1 MQGITVAALLAST
14 LAAAIDV
21 KRIDIHVDGK
31 RPIAGE
37 RSRFAVS
44 PDGEIVFTYTLVA
57 GKLTYLPLGVIGRDG
72 QIRLDA
78 IESETTWN
86 VEGWGL
92 HGWPFDLAFAGPGDL
107 RYAVRFH
114 GKPYGVDYW
123 HKIDGVWR
131 LETFGQ
137 NVTYGGNNVAL
148 GILPDKRP
156 VVLSVAANRS
166 QLCVW
171 ERSSQGRWT
180 RSEPAELSGVAG
192 GDFDLGVRRD
202 GSLLVVFC
210 PSKGGPVCVTRSLD
224 GVWRRGVIDDAK
236 TSMMLALAMDRQGR
250 AHVAYG
256 VGSSKNS
263 LRQLRYAMLYNA
275 EWRSRTVAEAPGGRH
290 VGRTDIAVAA
300 GRAAIVWEM
309 GAGSRFTPKD
319 YGGRVG
325 GVMLTLVEP
334 NGQASTHELV
344 KENAGRPS
352 VALAPDGK
360 AAYVG
365 VHTGNG
371 HGDDFY
377 LLTCGLDGNPA
388 PDLHPPKEKPEDVLV
403 KGCLNEIHSGNA
415 HAEKRGMGRIDMSK
429 LDPEQRLALIER
441 FLSSDDFVLRA
452 NAARELARSPQE
464 LASRLSQV
472 LNDPSRLVRQQFLA
486 HLELSEDCISIV
498 VPLLLNCLKSTDAT
512 SRLGA
517 VEAIVKCRE
526 HLDEATL
533 DEALAT
539 LADDLGSRGRT
550 RSGSAGMALE
560 YLAALPQ
567 VESIVRQRF
576 ESGDA
581 LTKAHAALTLS
592 RMKKAFDVALLANV
606 AESDD
611 GAAALALCGLLGQVR
626 SRDCVPLLTAAL
638 SNPSAAVRASA
649 VAALRSIALVAE
661 LKPVAKHPKGM
672 DLLALRV
679 TGKGKPEELA
689 ARADAIEALVAALK
703 HEDANVRGKACDA
716 LGRVEAKESVADI
729 EGLLADSD
737 AGVRLAAKTA
747 IGVLRGS
754 QPAEFLMDL
763 ATWQQQAENRRA
775 FRVGQVTREP
785 TQIQNG
791 IVLAGSDKQ
800 LFIDDFVIEEARSLE
815 RKLHTFKK
823 HPRNPVFQAQVPW
836 EEGWVDPFMSTV
848 LYDEEERAFKLWYR
862 CGPRHSLTGYAV
874 SEDGI
879 HWARPNIAASPWQD
893 LDHHNLVGFEGEVGI
908 WKCPGRNVIHRPEAV
923 DAAKRY
929 SSFFFR
935 HDKNYVV
942 SYSADGITWTR
953 PEIARRA
960 FGDVVSIVWDSARER
975 YLLFPKY
982 MTRKDGFTRRSFAA
996 FEIRNPKEP
1005 GSRVLPFLASLRDDA
1020 QVADGACRAFG
1031 SLLPNVLRVPQF
1043 HSQIY
1048 SVTPMP
1054 YEGVVVALY
1063 DFWTLIG
1070 SNEGPLDMLTKVSR
1084 DMRTWEDVDF
1094 PTRALEIGRFGEW
1107 DSGMVYGANT
1117 MLVVDDEIRLYYLGA
1132 NMGHCTR
1139 ILPMTRP
1146 YHRIGMGLATLR
1158 LDGFA
1163 SMRAGETE
1171 GVLTTKPLTFEG
1183 DRLVVNADCASG
1195 ALRVELLGQDG
1206 KVIQGFGRSDADPFT
1221 GDSLR
1226 HTITWRGTTDVSR
1239 LSGRQV
1245 RVRFSLRN
1253 GDLYAFQFAR
1263 ARGD

>member
-1 MQGITVAALLAST
+1 MHSITVATLLASA
-14 LAAAIDV
+14 LAAPIDI

-44 PDGEIVFTYTLVA
+44 PEGGIAFTYTLVA
-57 GKLTYLPLGVIGRDG
+57 GKPTYLPVGVIGRDG
-72 QIRLDA
+72 QIRLGA

-123 HKIDGVWR
+123 HKVDGVWR

-166 QLCVW
+166 RLCVW

-180 RSEPAELSGVAG
+180 RNEPAELSGVAG

-210 PSKGGPVCVTRSLD
+210 PSKGGPVYATRSRE
-224 GVWRRGVIDDAK
+224 GVWQRGTIDDAK
-236 TSMMLALAMDRQGR
+236 TSLMLALAMDRQGQ
-250 AHVAYG
+250 AYVAYG
-256 VGSSKNS
+256 VGPSKNG
-263 LRQLRYAMLYNA
+263 LRQLRYAVLRNA
-275 EWRSRTVAEAPGGRH
+275 EWRSRTVAEAPEGRH

-300 GRAAIVWEM
+300 GRAAIAWEM
-309 GAGSRFTPKD
+309 GAGSRFAPKD

-325 GVMLTLVEP
+325 GVMLTLVGP
-334 NGQASTHELV
+334 DGQARTHELV

-352 VALAPDGK
+352 LALAPDGK

-365 VHTGNG
+365 VYTGNG

-377 LLTCGLDGNPA
+377 LLACGLDGSPA
-388 PDLHPPKEKPEDVLV
+388 PDLRPPREKPEDLLV

-415 HAEKRGMGRIDMSK
+415 HAEKRGMSRIDMSR
-429 LDPEQRLALIER
+429 LDAEQRLALIER

-452 NAARELARSPQE
+452 NAARELARSPRE

-472 LNDPSRLVRQQFLA
+472 LSDPSRLVRQQFLA
-486 HLELSEDCISIV
+486 QLDLSGDSISTV
-498 VPLLLNCLKSTDAT
+498 VPHLLDCLKSTDAT

-517 VEAIVKCRE
+517 VEAIMKCRD
-526 HLDEATL
+526 HPDEAKL
-533 DEALAT
+533 VEAIAALT
-539 LADDLGSRGRT
+539 DDLGSRDRT

-560 YLAALPQ
+560 YLADLPH
-567 VESIVRQRF
+567 VEGIVRQRL

-592 RMKKAFDVALLANV
+592 RMKKAFDVALLADV
-606 AESDD
+606 AKGDD
-611 GAAALALCGLLGQVR
+611 EAAGLTLCGLLAQIR
-626 SRDCVPLLTAAL
+626 SRDCVPLLVAAL
-638 SNPSAAVRASA
+638 SSPSPAVRASA
-649 VAALRSIALVAE
+649 AAALRSIALVAE

-679 TGKGKPEELA
+679 TGKGKPDELA
-689 ARADAIEALVAALK
+689 ARTDAIAALVAALG
-703 HEDANVRGKACDA
+703 HEDANVREKACDA
-716 LGRVEAKESVADI
+716 LGRVEAKASIADI
-729 EGLLADSD
+729 EKLLTDSD

-754 QPAEFLMDL
+754 QPGEFLTDL
-763 ATWQQQAENRRA
+763 GVWRQQIENRRA
-775 FRVGQVTREP
+775 FRVRNTIREP
-785 TQIQNG
+785 TQIRDG
-791 IVLAGSDKQ
+791 VVLAGSDKQ
-800 LFIDDFVIEEARSLE
+800 LLTDDFVIEEMHGLQ

-823 HPRNPVFQAQVPW
+823 HPRNPVFQSQVPW
-836 EEGWVDPFMSTV
+836 EEGWVDCFMSTV
-848 LYDEEERAFKLWYR
+848 LYDEKERAFKLWYR

-879 HWARPNIAASPWQD
+879 HWARPNIAASPWQE
-893 LDHHNLVGFEGEVGI
+893 LEQHNLVGFEGKVGI
-908 WKCPGRNVIHRPEAV
+908 WKCPGRNVIRRPDV

-942 SYSADGITWTR
+942 SYSADGITWTQ
-953 PEIARRA
+953 PQAARRA
-960 FGDVVSIVWDSARER
+960 FGDVVSIVWDGARER

-996 FEIRNPKEP
+996 FQIRNPQEP
-1005 GSRVLPFLASLRDDA
+1005 GSRVLPFLASHREDA
-1020 QVADGACRAFG
+1020 HVAAGASRAFG
-1031 SLLPNVLRVPQF
+1031 SLLPNVLRVSQF

-1048 SVTPMP
+1048 SVTPIS

-1070 SNEGPLDMLTKVSR
+1070 SNEGPLDMLMKVSR
-1084 DMRTWEDVDF
+1084 DMKTWDDVDF
-1094 PTRALEIGRFGEW
+1094 PHRALEIGRFGEW

-1139 ILPMTRP
+1139 VLPMTRP

-1163 SMRAGETE
+1163 SLHAGETE
-1171 GVLTTKPLTFEG
+1171 GELTTKPLTFEG
-1183 DRLVVNADCASG
+1183 RRLVVNADCPDGS
-1195 ALRVELLGQDG
+1195 LRVELLDKNG
-1206 KVIQGFGRSDADPFT
+1206 KMISGFGRDDAEPFA
-1221 GDSLR
+1221 GDGLR
-1226 HTITWRGTTDVSR
+1226 HAVTWRGTTDVSR
-1239 LSGRQV
+1239 LAGEPV
-1245 RVRFSLRN
+1245 RIRFLLKH
-1253 GDLYAFQFAR
+1253 GDLYAFHFGQ
-1263 ARGD
+1263 

>member
-1 MQGITVAALLAST
+1 MQGLTVTALLASV
-14 LAAAIDV
+14 LAAPIDV
-21 KRIDIHVDGK
+21 KRVDIHVDGK

-44 PDGEIVFTYTLVA
+44 PAGEIVFTYTLVA
-57 GKLTYLPLGVIGRDG
+57 GKPTYLPFGIIGSDG

-123 HKIDGVWR
+123 HKVDGVWQ

-156 VVLSVAANRS
+156 VVLSVAVNRS
-166 QLCVW
+166 RLCVW
-171 ERSSQGRWT
+171 ERSLEGRWS

-192 GDFDLGVRRD
+192 GDFDLGVLRD
-202 GSLLVVFC
+202 GSLLLVFC
-210 PSKGGPVCVTRSLD
+210 PAKGGPVCATRVRD
-224 GVWRRGVIDDAK
+224 GTWRRGVID
-236 TSMMLALAMDRQGR
+236 TINSSMMVTLAMDHQGQ

-256 VGSSKNS
+256 AGPS
-263 LRQLRYAMLYNA
+263 RELRYAVQHDG
-275 EWRSRTVAEAPGGRH
+275 EWRIRSVAEASEGRH

-309 GAGSRFTPKD
+309 GTGIRFAPKD
-319 YGGRVG
+319 YGGGVG
-325 GVMLTLVEP
+325 GVMLTVVDAA
-334 NGQASTHELV
+334 GKARTHELV

-352 VALAPDGK
+352 IALAPDGK

-365 VHTGNG
+365 VYTGNG

-377 LLTCGLDGNPA
+377 LLVCGLDGNPA
-388 PDLHPPKEKPEDVLV
+388 PDLRRPQEQPEDVFV
-403 KGCLNEIHSGNA
+403 KGCLNEIHSGNTP
-415 HAEKRGMGRIDMSK
+415 AEKRGMSRIDMSK
-429 LDPEQRLALIER
+429 LDPEQSIALIER
-441 FLSSDDFVLRA
+441 FLSSDDFILRA
-452 NAARELARSPQE
+452 DAARELARSPEALSQ
-464 LASRLSQV
+464 LARRLSQV
-472 LNDPSRLVRQQFLA
+472 LNDPNRLVRHRFLA
-486 HLELSEDCISIV
+486 HLDLSGGSMSTV
-498 VPLLLNCLKSTDAT
+498 VPYLVGCLKSTDAT
-512 SRLGA
+512 SRLAA

-526 HLDEATL
+526 LLDEAKFG
-533 DEALAT
+533 EAVAA
-539 LADDLGSRGRT
+539 LADDLGSRDRV

-560 YLAALPQ
+560 YLADLPA
-567 VESIVRQRF
+567 VEAIVRQRLD
-576 ESGDA
+576 SAAA
-581 LTKAHAALTLS
+581 LTKAHAALTLW
-592 RMKKAFDVALLANV
+592 RMNKPFDVARLADV
-606 AESDD
+606 PESDD
-611 GAAALALCGLLGQVR
+611 EAAGLALCGLLAQVR
-626 SRDCVPLLTAAL
+626 SRDCVPLLTASL
-638 SNPSAAVRASA
+638 SNRSPAVRASA

-679 TGKGKPEELA
+679 TGKGKPVELA
-689 ARADAIEALVAALK
+689 ARAEASEALVAALK
-703 HEDANVRGKACDA
+703 HRDANVREKACDA
-716 LGRVEAKESVADI
+716 LGRVVAKVNTADI
-729 EGLLADSD
+729 EGLLTDPD
-737 AGVRLAAKTA
+737 AGVRSAAKTA

-754 QPAEFLMDL
+754 QPAEFLMDV
-763 ATWQQQAENRRA
+763 ATWRRQAENRRA
-775 FRVGQVTREP
+775 CRVGNVTRRP
-785 TQIQNG
+785 TQMQDE

-800 LFIDDFVIEEARSLE
+800 LLIDDFVIEEARGLQ

-823 HPRNPVFQAQVPW
+823 HPRNPVLQAQVPW

-848 LYDEEERAFKLWYR
+848 LYDEKERAFKLWYR

-879 HWARPNIAASPWQD
+879 HWVRPNIAAAPWQE
-893 LDHHNLVGFEGEVGI
+893 LEHHNLVGFEGKVGI
-908 WKCPGRNVIHRPEAV
+908 WKCPGRNVIHRPDLA
-923 DAAKRY
+923 DAGKRY

-942 SYSADGITWTR
+942 SYSGDGITWTQ
-953 PEIARRA
+953 PEVARRA
-960 FGDVVSIVWDSARER
+960 FGDVVSIVWDPARER

-982 MTRKDGFTRRSFAA
+982 MTRKDGLVRRSFAA
-996 FEIRNPKEP
+996 FEIRSIEEP
-1005 GSRVLPFLASLRDDA
+1005 GSRVLPFLASHRDDA
-1020 QVADGACRAFG
+1020 QVADGASRAFG
-1031 SLLPNVLRVPQF
+1031 SLLADVLRVPQF

-1048 SVTPMP
+1048 SVTAMP

-1070 SNEGPLDMLTKVSR
+1070 SNEGPLDMLMKVSR
-1084 DMRTWEDVDF
+1084 DMKTWEDVDF

-1139 ILPMTRP
+1139 ALPMTRP

-1158 LDGFA
+1158 LDGFV

-1183 DRLVVNADCASG
+1183 NRLIVNANCPEG
-1195 ALRVELLGQDG
+1195 CLRVELLGRKG
-1206 KVIQGFGRSDADPFT
+1206 EVIPGFGKDDAEPFA

-1226 HTITWRGTTDVSR
+1226 HTITWRGIADVSR
-1239 LSGRQV
+1239 LAGEPIRI
-1245 RVRFSLRN
+1245 RFLLKG
-1253 GDLYAFQFAR
+1253 GDLYAFRFGQ
-1263 ARGD
+1263 